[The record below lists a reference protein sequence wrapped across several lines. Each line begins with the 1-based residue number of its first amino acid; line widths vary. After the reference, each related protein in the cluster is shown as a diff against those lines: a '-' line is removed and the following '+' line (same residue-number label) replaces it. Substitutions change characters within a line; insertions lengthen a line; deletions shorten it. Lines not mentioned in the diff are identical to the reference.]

1 MAWIASVTVTGHLTV
16 PAALFGA
23 DGRKDA
29 LRELTVSV
37 LAATFIWWLW
47 RTLYR
52 KVARLPAAMRPPAT

>member
-37 LAATFIWWLW
+37 LAATFVCGLNDFF
-47 RTLYR
+47 RTGVFL
-52 KVARLPAAMRPPAT
+52 VF